1 MSSRKYSVIWEHFIV
16 DGTNVSIAVCKL
28 CNTKLSRGS
37 NPRLYS
43 TSPLIQHL
51 RAKHASEF
59 KVYTEVSNAK
69 AEAKATDKLS
79 QLAAS
84 STSPTTSTSQSHS
97 QLSLAESWQRVKLW
111 DIKST
116 EAKRI
121 HQAIGRMIVKDMEPF
136 QVVEKDGFVDLMN
149 TVEKRYTVPSR
160 KFFAERIIPDMYAQ
174 VEKSLSEIMQVAGNI
189 SLTCD
194 TWTTENT
201 VQSFFGITAHWL
213 SDDFCRHSY
222 VLQCMPLNERHTGQ
236 YLGSQYEVTLE
247 RWHIDKE
254 RCHLV
259 VRDNAANMAK
269 CFKDL
274 GISSIGCFAHTIQL
288 AVSDGILSQ
297 KYVTDIIATCRKIVG
312 HFRHSSTAT
321 SRLHA
326 FQAQLNLPNHQ
337 LIQDVSTRW
346 NSSFYMMQRLLEQR
360 QALALYAA
368 ESETPVG
375 SLCLSPNQW
384 DVLKNAVGLLG
395 PFEEATKYVSL
406 ASACTSDTIP
416 ILAGLKKRL
425 QTTEDD
431 AGVKTMKAAL
441 LDALCSRFQVVEENP
456 MYTLASLLDP
466 RYKTRFFSSVLCE
479 TVIGEAKAKLA
490 ALRAV
495 CATAATRQPEDEP
508 VQKKMRQGESTTTLF
523 DCVDDLLNSDTTQCL
538 NPVPTVPDAG
548 NLELDCYLAEPLIPR
563 TSDML
568 TWWQQN
574 KGRFPLLA
582 SVARTYLGPPASSVP
597 SERLF
602 STAGGVITEHRARL
616 LPDNA
621 EKLIFMKFNAKLI
634 KSE

>member
-1 MSSRKYSVIWEHFIV
+1 M
-16 DGTNVSIAVCKL
+16 
-28 CNTKLSRGS
+28 
-37 NPRLYS
+37 
-43 TSPLIQHL
+43 
-51 RAKHASEF
+51 KHVNEF
-59 KVYTEVSNAK
+59 KVYSEASNTKAK
-69 AEAKATDKLS
+69 AKAAEQLS

-84 STSPTTSTSQSHS
+84 STSPVASTSHS
-97 QLSLAESWQRVKLW
+97 QLSLADSWQRVKLW
-111 DIKST
+111 DIKSS

-136 QVVEKDGFVDLMN
+136 QVVEKEGFVDLMN

-160 KFFAERIIPDMYAQ
+160 KYFAEHVIPGMHAQ
-174 VEKSLSEIMQVAGNI
+174 VEKSLSEILQVAGNI

-201 VQSFFGITAHWL
+201 IQSFFGITAHWV
-213 SDDFCRHSY
+213 SEDFGRNSC
-222 VLQCMPLNERHTGQ
+222 VLQCMPLNDRHTGQ
-236 YLGSQYEVTLE
+236 YLGSQFEVCLQNSQIE
-247 RWHIDKE
+247 KE

-269 CFKDL
+269 CFQDV
-274 GISSIGCFAHTIQL
+274 GISSVGCFAHTIQL
-288 AVSDGILSQ
+288 AVNDGILSQ

-312 HFRHSSTAT
+312 HFKHSSTAT
-321 SRLHA
+321 SRLHEL
-326 FQAQLNLPNHQ
+326 QAQLNLSNHQ

-368 ESETPVG
+368 ESVTAVG
-375 SLCLSPNQW
+375 SLSPNQW
-384 DVLKNAVGLLG
+384 DVLKNAVSLLG
-395 PFEEATKYVSL
+395 PFEEATKYVSH
-406 ASACTSDTIP
+406 ASACISDTIP

-431 AGVKTMKAAL
+431 TGVKTMKAAL
-441 LDALCSRFQVVEENP
+441 LEALCSRFSAIDDNP
-456 MYTLASLLDP
+456 VYTVACLLDP
-466 RYKTRFFSSVLCE
+466 RYKTRFFSPVLSE

-490 ALRAV
+490 ELRNARETPSV
-495 CATAATRQPEDEP
+495 QSAAEP
-508 VQKKMRQGESTTTLF
+508 LPKKRRIGQSTTSLF
-523 DCVDDLLNSDTTQCL
+523 DCVDDLLDSDNTQCIHH
-538 NPVPTVPDAG
+538 DAMQAEG
-548 NLELDCYLAEPLIPR
+548 TMELDHYLAEPLIPR
-563 TSDML
+563 TSDMI

-582 SVARTYLGPPASSVP
+582 SVARTYLGPPDSSVP

-616 LPDNA
+616 LPANA
-621 EKLIFMKFNAKLI
+621 EKLIFMKYNAKLI

>member
-1 MSSRKYSVIWEHFIV
+1 MSSRKSSVIWEYFTV
-16 DGTNVSIAVCKL
+16 DGTKESIAVCKICNIKL
-28 CNTKLSRGS
+28 CRGS
-37 NPRLYS
+37 SAKAYS

-59 KVYTEVSNAK
+59 KAYTDGSNAK
-69 AEAKATDKLS
+69 AESKATLS

-84 STSPTTSTSQSHS
+84 SASPTTSSSQPHC

-111 DIKST
+111 DIKSS
-116 EAKRI
+116 EAQRI
-121 HQAIGRMIVKDMEPF
+121 HKAIGRMIVKDMEPF
-136 QVVEKDGFVDLMN
+136 QVVEKEGFVDLMN

-160 KFFAERIIPDMYAQ
+160 KFFAERVIPDMYAQ
-174 VEKSLSEIMQVAGNI
+174 VEKSLSEILQEAGNI
-189 SLTCD
+189 SFTCD
-194 TWTTENT
+194 TWTTDNT

-236 YLGSQYEVTLE
+236 HLGSQFEVTSD
-247 RWHIDKE
+247 RWHINKE

-259 VRDNAANMAK
+259 VRDNAANMVK

-274 GISSIGCFAHTIQL
+274 GIPSIGCFAHTIQL
-288 AVSDGILSQ
+288 AVSDSIMSQ

-312 HFRHSSTAT
+312 HFRHSSTAM
-321 SRLHA
+321 SRLHE
-326 FQAQLNLPNHQ
+326 FQARLSLPNHQ

-368 ESETPVG
+368 ESESLVG
-375 SLCLSPNQW
+375 SLSPNQW
-384 DVLKNAVGLLG
+384 DVLKNAVSLLE

-406 ASACTSDTIP
+406 ASSCTSDTIP

-425 QTTEDD
+425 QTTNND

-456 MYTLASLLDP
+456 VYTLASLLDP
-466 RYKTRFFSSVLCE
+466 RYKTRFFSPVLCE

-490 ALRAV
+490 ALCSV

-508 VQKKMRQGESTTTLF
+508 VRKKARQGESTSITLF
-523 DCVDDLLNSDTTQCL
+523 DCVDDLLTSENNQSQCL
-538 NPVPTVPDAG
+538 TPDATVPNAG
-548 NLELDCYLAEPLIPR
+548 ILELDCYLAEPLIPR

-568 TWWQQN
+568 IWWQQN
-574 KGRFPLLA
+574 TGRFPLL
-582 SVARTYLGPPASSVP
+582 SSMARTYLGPPASSVP

-602 STAGGVITEHRARL
+602 STAGGVITEHRSRL

-634 KSE
+634 KS